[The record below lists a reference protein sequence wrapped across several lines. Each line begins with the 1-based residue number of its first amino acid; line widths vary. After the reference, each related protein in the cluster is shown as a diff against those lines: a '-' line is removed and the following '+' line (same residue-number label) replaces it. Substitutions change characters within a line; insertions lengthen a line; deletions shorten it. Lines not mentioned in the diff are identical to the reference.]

1 MARHLLTLGT
11 RLGVVPASKQL
22 TECSRHNL
30 TFQLLRQTKGAAFAA
45 KIDIEAAFDSL
56 SQIAVALALPTR
68 GGAQCAVSP
77 PVWYS
82 GGTVPICVLVAEFS
96 DSGKPGFFRV
106 NFITIRLVY
115 STIREPVSPE
125 P

>member
-30 TFQLLRQTKGAAFAA
+30 TFQLLRQTKGVAFAA
-45 KIDIEAAFDSL
+45 KIDTEAAFDSL
-56 SQIAVALALPTR
+56 SQTAVALALPSR
-68 GGAQCAVSP
+68 DGAQCTLSP

-82 GGTVPICVLVAEFS
+82 AGTVPRYMN
-96 DSGKPGFFRV
+96 P
-106 NFITIRLVY
+106 
-115 STIREPVSPE
+115 
-125 P
+125 